1 MVTMVMKPEMSLI
14 HIFNLRYNM
23 TYEQIMKTCTLTDYK
38 HEIIGK
44 LGFTQWVAV
53 YKSNT
58 HLYQAIF
65 SETCT
70 DKPKI
75 IMTFTRHDC

>member
-1 MVTMVMKPEMSLI
+1 
-14 HIFNLRYNM
+14 M
-23 TYEQIMKTCTLTDYK
+23 TYEQIVKTCKLIDYK
-38 HEIIGK
+38 HEIIGR
-44 LGFTQWVAV
+44 LGFTQWSAL

-58 HLYQAIF
+58 NLYKAIF

-75 IMTFTRHDC
+75 IMTFTRHDS